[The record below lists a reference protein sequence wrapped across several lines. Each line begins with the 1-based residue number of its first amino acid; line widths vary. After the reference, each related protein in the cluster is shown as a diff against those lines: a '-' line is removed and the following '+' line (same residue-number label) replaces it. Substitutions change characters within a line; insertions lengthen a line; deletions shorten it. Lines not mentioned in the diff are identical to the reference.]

1 MRKIAISLSKGGVGK
16 TTTAV
21 NLAHGLALS
30 GKRVLLVDT
39 DVQGQASILLG
50 VESNCTLND
59 LIDGTPM
66 TEVVINGRDNLDLIA
81 GGDALA
87 GLSKTISR
95 ESFGGEQTL
104 NRTLSQFD
112 HNYDYVIVDTAPGYD
127 PLMINALFYV
137 NEILCPISV
146 HALSINGLSKFV
158 DHVEKINQFKPSLQI
173 TYALPT
179 FYDRRVSQS
188 GVVLNKIREYFGD
201 KTLPA
206 IRYNATLAEL
216 VLFKQS
222 IFELDPKSKGAED
235 YYALTKRI
243 LSDG

>member
-16 TTTAV
+16 TTTSV
-21 NLAHGLALS
+21 NLAHGLALAS
-30 GKRVLLVDT
+30 KRVLLIDT
-39 DVQGQASILLG
+39 DVQGQAALLLG
-50 VESNCTLND
+50 TEPNYTLAD
-59 LIDGTPM
+59 LIDGEPFTN
-66 TEVVINGRDNLDLIA
+66 VVVNSRDNLDLIA
-81 GGDALA
+81 GGEALA
-87 GLSKTISR
+87 GLSKTIAR

-104 NRTLSQFD
+104 NNALSQFD
-112 HNYDYVIVDTAPGYD
+112 QNYDYVIVDTAPGYD

-137 NEILCPISV
+137 DEILCPISV
-146 HALSINGLSKFV
+146 HALSINGLAKFIE
-158 DHVEKINQFKPSLQI
+158 HVEKINQFKPNLQI

-188 GVVLNKIREYFGD
+188 DAVLDKINAYFGD